1 MQSLCKFRQ
10 KLSPTLFSLAR
21 TNLRSKTFRIYSS
34 LSLLLGMAV
43 DFHSFTHREDV
54 KGKLLSSL

>member
-10 KLSPTLFSLAR
+10 KLSPTFSLAR
-21 TNLRSKTFRIYSS
+21 TNLRGKTFSIYST

-43 DFHSFTHREDV
+43 DLHSFTQKEV
-54 KGKLLSSL
+54 SKGKLLSTL